1 MGFYGNITN
10 TNKTQFTFDRTYPN
24 RKTMEARLATDEI
37 YLGRYVLIE
46 YDMNNHNTLDTFL
59 KCYVKKNEQNEE
71 EFYTSPNFEADT
83 QVKWS
88 QPKNEAD
95 SYPTPSVS
103 GTVTS
108 NQLIYVEKD
117 LIPDNNVSAIN
128 TIFYQCTNIKET
140 SVNGS
145 IATFRAIAPSETPY
159 TSNYNIDTAI
169 YGAGRGYDSTVWQ
182 KVYVQNTEKYVM
194 IAELNSVV
202 PTFDLAVDAPTMTP
216 ITPHF
221 DEYSTNVYYKLHWQ
235 PQWGLRVARQ
245 SSGMNSDET
254 AFWTSSTYDPA
265 TDKLTTTTIPDIPA
279 AINYNKPAFE
289 PYQTAHKHDN
299 SNNYFTILPTGTSG
313 QLYNAHNGTGEYI
326 QQADIQEMRINL
338 PAIGNMVSD
347 AWDII
352 HGPNRD
358 DARTDENGSLQGRLN
373 SFKDISGNQ
382 IPVKRSNDGTLVGT
396 NINGNTPR
404 TVTDI
409 TTEVLHVD
417 DKTQDDAWIK
427 TIINTNE
434 LTDAKNVNNNGI
446 SIHHTFT
453 STPDTTSTSNKN
465 IDEVNSTN
473 ASDKIELYTP
483 HVDAA
488 GHVVGKN
495 IETVTLP
502 YGYKSIQTNGRG
514 ADTSIANDGE
524 MTDQATIVANS
535 TQDTLTVDSGNKW
548 IRIDTDATNEK
559 ITISHDVHAIDVTA
573 HGHTN
578 LNEEEGAAEE
588 NNLTLYEWEYDN
600 AGHITAKKEH
610 TYTLPFGFKTIEA
623 TNSDSTNA
631 PVNNVATNIVADA
644 TQDTLNIV
652 ASNKWVKLD
661 TNTEDTVKLGHL
673 LSAQTPITVGNETS
687 SPKFGE
693 SFNIPRFTTDAAGH
707 ITAASDQTITLQ
719 AGSYTPASAVSES
732 TEVITSIGFNAA
744 TGDITSTKA
753 DSSTLKLASYS
764 AGTDDT
770 DVADGDTYNSAFAKL
785 QNQINGLDYSESS
798 TTQIITGITQADGLI
813 QVTRGNAGTLVLTD
827 YTLDKDNNADIA
839 ATDSI
844 NVAFSKLQQQ
854 ILDEEKARADAIAGL
869 DSEITTEPYE
879 VISAIVETDGKIS
892 NSTATKKKV
901 GELTLSGYSK
911 PTSGSAVD
919 QSDTLNAA
927 LGKLEFKLDAEID
940 RVDKLDYTDPNT
952 NTTQIITKVTQT
964 DGKIEVARSN
974 AGTLLLTG
982 YDVGTSGEKI
992 ASTDS
997 INAAFAKL
1005 QTQINNVIGSEEI
1018 ATNFDNIKKIS
1029 DWLSANDSDADKVID
1044 DIATLKG
1051 DASVTD
1057 SVQNKIKLA
1066 IEDLDSEKTAAAGKY
1081 ISGIRI
1087 VDGKIDSIN
1096 ETALPEIS
1104 WNDVT
1109 NKPTDLVTSNQIVN
1123 MVEDTD
1129 IEGMVTES
1137 SPFTYPAITDSTG
1150 AEISPANAAMTI
1162 ALLFE
1167 KVAALEARIYA
1178 LENPVTNET
1187 PEPTPEP
1194 TPEEGGEETPTE

>member
-46 YDMNNHNTLDTFL
+46 YDMNNNNTLDTYL
-59 KCYVKKNEQNEE
+59 KCYVKKNNRNEE

-83 QVKWS
+83 RIRWS
-88 QPKNEAD
+88 QPNNEAD
-95 SYPTPSVS
+95 SYPTPSVQ

-108 NQLIYVEKD
+108 GQLVYVEKD
-117 LIPDNNVSAIN
+117 TTPDDKNSTLSTV
-128 TIFYQCTNIKET
+128 FYQCTNIKEIT
-140 SVNGS
+140 ANGEF
-145 IATFRAIAPSETPY
+145 ATFRAIAPSETPY
-159 TSNYNIDTAI
+159 TSNYNIDTAM

-182 KVYVQNTEKYVM
+182 KVYSQNTEKYVM

-245 SSGMNSDET
+245 GSGMNSDET
-254 AFWTSSTYDPA
+254 AFWTSSTYDPI
-265 TDKLTTTTIPDIPA
+265 TDKMTTTNIPDVPA

-289 PYQTAHKHDN
+289 PYQTTYKHDN
-299 SNNYFTILPTGTSG
+299 SDNYFTILPTGVSG

-326 QQADIQEMRINL
+326 QQVDIQEMRINL

-373 SFKDISGNQ
+373 SFKDIGGNQ

-409 TTEVLHVD
+409 TTEVLHTD

-427 TIINTNE
+427 TIIDTNG

-465 IDEVNSTN
+465 IDAVNSTN

-514 ADTSIANDGE
+514 ADTSTANDGE

-548 IRIDTDATNEK
+548 IRIDTDADDEK
-559 ITISHDVHAIDVTA
+559 ITISHDVHAIDVA
-573 HGHTN
+573 ANGHTN
-578 LNEEEGAAEE
+578 LNKEEGAAEE
-588 NNLTLYEWEYDN
+588 KNLTIYDWEYDN

-610 TYTLPFGFKTIEA
+610 TYTLPFGFKTIEVA
-623 TNSDSTNA
+623 NSDDASAPVTNA
-631 PVNNVATNIVADA
+631 TTNIVADA
-644 TQDTLNIV
+644 TQDTLNIA
-652 ASNKWVKLD
+652 ASNKWIKLD

-673 LSAQTPITVGNETS
+673 LSAQTPITVGNETL

-693 SFNIPRFTTDAAGH
+693 SFKIPRFTTDEAGH
-707 ITAASDQTITLQ
+707 ITVASDQTITLQ
-719 AGSYTPASAVSES
+719 AGSYTPANSVSES
-732 TEVITSIGFNAA
+732 TEVITSIGFDAA

-764 AGTDDT
+764 AGTATD
-770 DVADGDTYNSAFAKL
+770 DVANGDTYNSAFAKL
-785 QNQINGLDYSESS
+785 QNQINGLDYSENS
-798 TTQIITGITQADGLI
+798 TTKIITAINQTDGLI
-813 QVTRGNAGTLVLTD
+813 SVTRGDAGTLLLTGYELKESEGSD
-827 YTLDKDNNADIA
+827 ADLL
-839 ATDSI
+839 ATD
-844 NVAFSKLQQQ
+844 NLKTAFSKLQRQ
-854 ILDEEKARADAIAGL
+854 IHVEEAARAAAIDAL
-869 DSEITTEPYE
+869 DAEITTEDYE
-879 VISAIVETDGKIS
+879 VISSISEVDGKIS
-892 NSTATKKKV
+892 AEKKKA
-901 GELTLSGYSK
+901 GTLTLSDYSK
-911 PTSGSAVD
+911 PSSGSAISP
-919 QSDTLNAA
+919 SDTLNAA
-927 LGKLEFKLDAEID
+927 LGKLEYKLDAEIK
-940 RVDKLDYTDPNT
+940 RVDDLDYTDPNT

-964 DGKIEVARSN
+964 DGKIEVVRSN

-982 YDVGTSGEKI
+982 YSVGTNGEKI

-1029 DWLSANDSDADKVID
+1029 DWLSANDSNADKVID

-1051 DASVTD
+1051 DASVAN
-1057 SVQNKIKLA
+1057 SVQNQIKTA
-1066 IEDLDSEKTAAAGKY
+1066 IEGLDSEKTATAGNY
-1081 ISGIRI
+1081 ISGIHI
-1087 VDGKIDSIN
+1087 VDGKIDSID

-1109 NKPTDLVTSNQIVN
+1109 DKPTDLVTSNQIVN

-1150 AEISPANAAMTI
+1150 AEISPADAAMTI
-1162 ALLFE
+1162 ALLFK

-1187 PEPTPEP
+1187 PEPTPE
-1194 TPEEGGEETPTE
+1194 EGGEETPTE

>member
-24 RKTMEARLATDEI
+24 RKTMETRLATDEI

-46 YDMNNHNTLDTFL
+46 YDTANDYTLDSYL
-59 KCYVKKNEQNEE
+59 KCYMKVGDSGLE
-71 EFYTSPNFEADT
+71 EFYTSPNFESNT
-83 QVKWS
+83 RVKWS
-88 QPKNEAD
+88 KPVEAD
-95 SYPTPSVS
+95 TTLSNLTPSIQN
-103 GTVTS
+103 TVTS
-108 NQLIYVEKD
+108 KQLIYIDKD
-117 LIPDNNVSAIN
+117 LTPDDNNR
-128 TIFYQCTNIKET
+128 TISHVFYQCTNA
-140 SVNGS
+140 VNSADGA
-145 IATFRAIAPSETPY
+145 IATFRYIVPSETPY
-159 TSNYNIDTAI
+159 TSNYNIDTAT
-169 YGAGRGYDSTVWQ
+169 YGLGRGYDSTVWQ
-182 KVYVQNTEKYVM
+182 KVYMQNTEKYVM
-194 IAELNSVV
+194 IAELNTVV
-202 PTFDLAVDAPTMTP
+202 PTFDLVADAPTMEP
-216 ITPHF
+216 LTPHF
-221 DEYSTNVYYKLHWQ
+221 DANSTNVYYKLHWQ
-235 PQWGLRVARQ
+235 PQWGFRVAQ
-245 SSGMNSDET
+245 ATTENSDEKVD
-254 AFWTSSTYDPA
+254 WEHVTYDPL
-265 TDKLTTTTIPDIPA
+265 TDKIITTKNSVNG
-279 AINYNKPAFE
+279 AINFNKPAFSPQLNE
-289 PYQTAHKHDN
+289 VSINKHIDGE
-299 SNNYFTILPTGTSG
+299 NYIKVLPTGISG
-313 QLYNAHNGTGEYI
+313 KVYDTHDGTGNKKTSK
-326 QQADIQEMRINL
+326 DIQEMSINL
-338 PAIGNMVSD
+338 PAIGNMMSD

-373 SFKDISGNQ
+373 SFKDIGGNQ
-382 IPVKRSNDGTLVGT
+382 IPVKRSSDGTLVGT
-396 NINGNTPR
+396 NINGNTSR

-409 TTEVLHVD
+409 TAEVLHID

-427 TIINTNE
+427 TIIDTNG

-465 IDEVNSTN
+465 IDEVDSTDT
-473 ASDKIELYTP
+473 SDKIELYTP
-483 HVDAA
+483 YVDAA

-495 IETVTLP
+495 IETITLP

-514 ADTSIANDGE
+514 ADMSTANDGE

-548 IRIDTDATNEK
+548 IRIDTDADNEK

-588 NNLTLYEWEYDN
+588 DNLTLYEWKYDN
-600 AGHITAKKEH
+600 AGHITEKKKH
-610 TYTLPFGFKTIEA
+610 TYTLPFGFKTIKV
-623 TNSDSTNA
+623 TNSDDASA
-631 PVNNVATNIVADA
+631 PVSNVNTDIVANA
-644 TQDTLNIV
+644 TQDTLNIA
-652 ASNKWVKLD
+652 ASNKWIKLD
-661 TNTEDTVKLGHL
+661 TNTEDTAKLGHL
-673 LSAQTPITVGNETS
+673 LSAQTPTTVGNETL
-687 SPKFGE
+687 SPKFGG
-693 SFNIPRFTTDAAGH
+693 SFKIPRFTTDEAGH

-719 AGSYTPASAVSES
+719 AGSYTPANNVSES
-732 TEVITSIGFNAA
+732 TEVITSIGFDAA

-764 AGTDDT
+764 VGTATDD
-770 DVADGDTYNSAFAKL
+770 VANGDTYNSAFAKL

-798 TTQIITGITQADGLI
+798 TTKIITAINQTDGLI
-813 QVTRGNAGTLVLTD
+813 NVTRGDAGTLLLTG
-827 YTLDKDNNADIA
+827 YELKEGEGADA
-839 ATDSI
+839 DLLATD
-844 NVAFSKLQQQ
+844 NLKTAFSKLQRQ
-854 ILDEEKARADAIAGL
+854 IHVEEAARAAAIDAL
-869 DSEITTEPYE
+869 DVSEITTELYE
-879 VISAIVETDGKIS
+879 VISAVSETDGKIS
-892 NSTATKKKV
+892 AKKKNA
-901 GELTLSGYSK
+901 GTLTLADYSK
-911 PTSGSAVD
+911 PSSGSAISP
-919 QSDTLNAA
+919 SDSLNAA
-927 LGKLEFKLDAEID
+927 LGKLEYKLDAEIK
-940 RVDKLDYTDPNT
+940 RVDDLDYTDPNT

-964 DGKIEVARSN
+964 DGKIEVSRSN

-982 YDVGTSGEKI
+982 YNVGTDGEKI

-997 INAAFAKL
+997 INVAFAKL

-1029 DWLSANDSDADKVID
+1029 DWLSANDSNADKVID

-1066 IEDLDSEKTAAAGKY
+1066 IEGLDSEKTATAGKY
-1081 ISGIRI
+1081 ISGIHI
-1087 VDGKIDSIN
+1087 VDGKIDSID

-1129 IEGMVTES
+1129 IEGMITES
-1137 SPFTYPAITDSTG
+1137 SKFTYPAITDSTG
-1150 AEISPANAAMTI
+1150 AEISPADATVTI

-1187 PEPTPEP
+1187 PEPTPE
-1194 TPEEGGEETPTE
+1194 EGGEETPTE